1 MAEEILTRSSLSS
14 GLTRL
19 DFIRANLLQREGEL
33 DATFE
38 THSRLRDHYLARGQ
52 EQRYAAVTASQAAIR
67 SLQGRHGEAI
77 VLLEEAIRR
86 FGELEDDHNLV
97 RSLGASGGVFL
108 SLGRLSDARD
118 GFTAAVRIAEE
129 NDLRAWEGFAR
140 TGLARV
146 AVERLDLDQAEKQLG
161 MAAARFREIS
171 LDVTTAGGDIVESE
185 IDLLRGDPQKARNRL
200 AKEPADRE
208 GGSDRERGAE
218 VNLTLASVAL
228 WSGDSRG
235 ALTLATKSA
244 AHYASARNL
253 DGEVDSLTVALT
265 AVSRLADEERRAAIE
280 RRLEALLPELESPL
294 RVLRA
299 RLALA
304 WSLDAPRARAERL
317 SVERRSA
324 EMGLALVRLEAVH
337 ALSQSGEPSERER
350 WRTELAALVRESGAR
365 GFLDRPA
372 STR

>member
-1 MAEEILTRSSLSS
+1 
-14 GLTRL
+14 
-19 DFIRANLLQREGEL
+19 
-33 DATFE
+33 
-38 THSRLRDHYLARGQ
+38 
-52 EQRYAAVTASQAAIR
+52 VTASQAAIR

-129 NDLRAWEGFAR
+129 NDLRVWEGFAR

-146 AVERLDLDQAEKQLG
+146 AIERLDLDLADKQLG
-161 MAAARFREIS
+161 MAATRFRESS
-171 LDVTTAGGDIVESE
+171 LDVMTAGGDIVESE

-200 AKEPADRE
+200 ANGPAARE
-208 GGSDRERGAE
+208 GSSDGERTAE
-218 VNLTLASVAL
+218 MNLTLASVAISL
-228 WSGDSRG
+228 GDSRG

-253 DGEVDSLTVALT
+253 DREVDSLTVALT
-265 AVSRLADEERRAAIE
+265 AASRLAEEEPRATIE
-280 RRLEALLPELESPL
+280 RRLEALLPQLESPL

-299 RLALA
+299 RLAFA
-304 WSLDAPRARAERL
+304 MSLDARRARAERL
-317 SVERRSA
+317 FVERRSA
-324 EMGLALVRLEAVH
+324 EMGLALVRLESVH
-337 ALSQSGEPSERER
+337 ALSQSSEPSERER
-350 WRTELAALVRESGAR
+350 WRTELANLVRESGAR
-365 GFLDRPA
+365 GFLDPPP